1 MQLLGHL
8 VGFKA
13 ILGRD
18 QYGPIYGALQYASAR
33 VEQGGKRT
41 IDATGRE
48 FFPAYT
54 LVTMEPLPPESLV
67 QILSGPYGK
76 DPREYVVKAVKAA
89 MSLDGYNLY
98 EVTL

>member
-8 VGFKA
+8 VSFKTA
-13 ILGRD
+13 MGRD
-18 QYGPIYGALQYASAR
+18 QYGPVYGATQYASAR

-54 LVTMEPLPPESLV
+54 LVTMEPIPPESIV